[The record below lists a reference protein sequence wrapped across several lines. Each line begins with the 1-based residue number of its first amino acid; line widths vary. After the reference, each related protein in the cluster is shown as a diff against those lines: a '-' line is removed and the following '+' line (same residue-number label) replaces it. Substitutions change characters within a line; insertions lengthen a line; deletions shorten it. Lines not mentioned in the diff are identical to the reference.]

1 MVVFMHLTYS
11 FALLAQTEKV
21 APTQNQIL
29 PADFPKYTDTG
40 KPEQD
45 NQKYNAAKQVWIAAN
60 PAVYEKIVAQQQA
73 TPKNKLE
80 AEISPAPP
88 ATQIT
93 EMIPPYNPTS
103 TANLSK
109 QTPNYN
115 KEQQLSTT
123 AEPFADFPK
132 YTDTGNPQQDN
143 QKYTAAKQA
152 WIAANP
158 ALHEKMNAQNESV
171 PQNNITPT
179 TQTQNH
185 DKVDSARHYPI
196 VPTTGNVAV
205 DEKAHIE
212 AKNNWIKTHPEEYR
226 QAGGNPEELNNDKA
240 TNETTTPNKPVFVLP
255 TFNAQKTYQL
265 IKAEAV
271 PVAGQKKTTAEIAEE
286 TEKLKED
293 FPENKTQLQIGANN
307 QVRIYASGVIDV
319 RATEKRNDN
328 KVEWFFE
335 NKECATCSK
344 ILYLD
349 IEQETDTLLTYVM
362 QSEDENALYAYRL
375 AFQLTPKP

>member
-1 MVVFMHLTYS
+1 
-11 FALLAQTEKV
+11 
-21 APTQNQIL
+21 
-29 PADFPKYTDTG
+29 
-40 KPEQD
+40 
-45 NQKYNAAKQVWIAAN
+45 
-60 PAVYEKIVAQQQA
+60 VYEKIVAQQQA
-73 TPKNKLE
+73 TSKNKLE

-88 ATQIT
+88 TTQIT

-109 QTPNYN
+109 QIPNYN

-132 YTDTGNPQQDN
+132 YTDTGNPEQDN
-143 QKYTAAKQA
+143 KKYTAAKQA

-158 ALHEKMNAQNESV
+158 TVYEKMNEQSKPT
-171 PQNNITPT
+171 PQNNIAPI
-179 TQTQNH
+179 TQTQNQ
-185 DKVDSARHYPI
+185 DKVDSAPHYPI

-226 QAGGNPEELNNDKA
+226 QAGGNPEELNNNKA
-240 TNETTTPNKPVFVLP
+240 TNETATPTKPVVVLP
-255 TFNAQKTYQL
+255 TFNTQKTYQL

-271 PVAGQKKTTAEIAEE
+271 PVTGQKLTVVEIAEE

-293 FPENKTQLQIGANN
+293 FPENRTQLQIGANN
-307 QVRIYASGVIDV
+307 QIRLFALGVIDV

-335 NKECATCSK
+335 NKECVTCSK

-362 QSEDENALYAYRL
+362 QSEDENAPFAYRL
-375 AFQLTPKP
+375 AFQLTTKP